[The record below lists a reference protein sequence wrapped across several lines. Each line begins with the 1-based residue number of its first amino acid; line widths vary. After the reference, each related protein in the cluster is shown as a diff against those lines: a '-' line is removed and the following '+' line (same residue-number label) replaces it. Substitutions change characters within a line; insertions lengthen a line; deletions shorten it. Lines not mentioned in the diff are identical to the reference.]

1 MRNLSADCTRLV
13 IRSSEYH
20 NMMNGKRSIDEL
32 KTEKHPVVSGIFAI

>member
-20 NMMNGKRSIDEL
+20 NMNGKRSIDEL